1 MASFKNILLTT
12 DFSPN
17 AEVAVPIAAELA
29 RKFGGT
35 IRLLY
40 VFEDT
45 ALVTGMPGEPV
56 MSLDWVNAARIER
69 EARLSMLAE
78 KIQKNESVTCVPC
91 LREGLGA
98 AEILKAA
105 KDLQSDCIVIATHGR
120 TGFSHFLFGSVAERV
135 VRMSTCPVMTVRPKL
150 S

>member
-1 MASFKNILLTT
+1 MAFFKNVLLTT

-17 AEVAVPIAAELA
+17 AEAAIPVAAELA

-45 ALVTGMPGEPV
+45 ALVTGLPGEPV
-56 MSLDWVNAARIER
+56 MTLDWVNTARIER
-69 EARLSMLAE
+69 ESRLGTLAE
-78 KIQKNESVTCVPC
+78 KIRHTEGVECVPC

-105 KDLQSDCIVIATHGR
+105 KELQSDCIVIATHGR
-120 TGFSHFLFGSVAERV
+120 TGFSHFLFGSVAEKV
-135 VRMSTCPVMTVRPKL
+135 VRMSPCPVLTVRPKQ

>member
-1 MASFKNILLTT
+1 MPAFKNILLTT

-17 AEVAVPIAAELA
+17 ADVAISAAAELA

-45 ALVTGMPGEPV
+45 ALVSGLPGEPA
-56 MSLDWVNAARIER
+56 MSMDWVNAARIER
-69 EARLSMLAE
+69 EARLATLAE
-78 KIQKNESVTCVPC
+78 KIQKSEDVECVPC

-105 KDLQSDCIVIATHGR
+105 KDLHSDCIVIATHGR

-135 VRMSTCPVMTVRPKL
+135 VRMAACPVLTVRPKV